1 MHSGPCS
8 ASRGS
13 HLTNRSVSPDAVKK
27 TTPGTT
33 ATKTSPRPPPGTS
46 RTKTA
51 TKTTTGK
58 TAAAKKGASPIVAE
72 TAAPADNGAGL
83 EKFTSEDVV
92 IELTDKLA
100 GETNGHHEPGS
111 LGNGN
116 GLQHPAEELA

>member
-1 MHSGPCS
+1 M
-8 ASRGS
+8 
-13 HLTNRSVSPDAVKK
+13 KK
-27 TTPGTT
+27 TTPGTA
-33 ATKTSPRPPPGTS
+33 ATKTPPRPAAGSS
-46 RTKTA
+46 RTKTG
-51 TKTTTGK
+51 TKSTPGKTTPDK
-58 TAAAKKGASPIVAE
+58 SAAAKKGASPIVAE
-72 TAAPADNGAGL
+72 TAAPVDNGAGL